1 VSNHRATTV
10 WITGDQCTLQN
21 SALVDCD
28 QKNTTVLMIE
38 SIARAKQRPYH
49 KRKLVL
55 IYSVMRHYAAELKK
69 SGWHVDYFEERDN
82 FEDAL
87 KEHIQTRKPKQF
99 RMMEQSEFGVTERM
113 IKNLGDIP
121 CHVTPHTQFISSAE
135 DFESLHKTPDSRITM
150 ETFYHKMRMK
160 TGLLMDGKEPFG
172 GSWNYDKENRQP
184 AGKALHFSKP
194 LVSHADK
201 VTADVIDMV
210 NRHFTAHPGTVS
222 KSTWNLAVTRVD
234 ALKEAEDFFDNRLD
248 LFGPYQDAMVT
259 GEVSMNHSMLSA
271 YINVGLLH
279 PLELARE
286 AESRYLNGT
295 ARLASVEGF
304 VRQLIG
310 WREYIWRVYWRLMPE
325 YRKRNSLKASNSL
338 PEFFWTGDTDMN
350 CMREALS
357 HVREFAYA
365 HHILRLMVL
374 GNFSMLA
381 ALEPVEVNDWF
392 WAMFIDGY
400 DWVMVPNVIGMVL
413 HADGG
418 YVGTKPYAASANY
431 INKMSDYCKKC
442 KYNPKLVV
450 GKDACPF
457 NSLYWDFLARNYQK
471 FENNHRMVMMMRNL
485 TGKSEEQ
492 ISEIRDQ
499 AKHYLTVMAK
509 NERI

>member
-1 VSNHRATTV
+1 MSNHRGTTV

-21 SALVDCD
+21 SALAGCD
-28 QKNTTVLMIE
+28 KKTTTVLMIE
-38 SIARAKQRPYH
+38 SIKRAQQRPYH
-49 KRKLVL
+49 KHKLVL
-55 IYSVMRHYAAELKK
+55 IYSVMRHFAAELRKA
-69 SGWHVDYFEERDN
+69 GWTVDYYEEREN
-82 FEDAL
+82 FEDPL
-87 KEHIQTRKPKQF
+87 KEHIETRKPTGF

-113 IKNLGDIP
+113 VKNLGPIP
-121 CHVTPHTQFISSAE
+121 CQVTSHTQFISSAE
-135 DFESLHKTPDSRITM
+135 DFDSLHKTPDSRVTM

-184 AGKALHFSKP
+184 PGKSVHFSPP
-194 LVSHADK
+194 LTSPADK
-201 VTADVIDMV
+201 ITADVIDMV
-210 NRHFTAHPGTVS
+210 NRHFASHIGSVS
-222 KSTWNLAVTRVD
+222 KSTWNLAVTRED
-234 ALKEAEDFFDNRLD
+234 ALKEAADFFDNRLD

-259 GEVSMNHSMLSA
+259 GQVSMNHSMLSA

-295 ARLASVEGF
+295 ARLASVEGY

-325 YRKRNSLKASNSL
+325 YRKRNTLDANNSL
-338 PEFFWTGDTDMN
+338 PEFFWTGDTDMK
-350 CMREALS
+350 CMSEALS

-374 GNFSMLA
+374 GNFSLLA
-381 ALEPVEVNDWF
+381 ALEPVQVNDWF

-442 KYNPKLVV
+442 KYNPKTVV

-457 NSLYWDFLARNYQK
+457 NSLYWDFLARNYSK
-471 FENNHRMVMMMRNL
+471 FEHNHRMVMMMRNL
-485 TGKSEEQ
+485 DGKGEEQ
-492 ISEIRDQ
+492 IREIRGQ
-499 AKHYLTVMAK
+499 AKHYLNAMARG
-509 NERI
+509 ERI

>member
-1 VSNHRATTV
+1 MQ
-10 WITGDQCTLQN
+10 G
-21 SALVDCD
+21 CD
-28 QKNTTVLMIE
+28 TSKTTVLMIE
-38 SIARAKQRPYH
+38 SIARAQQRPYH

-55 IYSVMRHYAAELKK
+55 IYSVMRHFAAELEKM
-69 SGWHVDYFEERDN
+69 GWTVDYYAERKNFEEP
-82 FEDAL
+82 L
-87 KEHIQTRKPKQF
+87 QEHLSKRKPKNF
-99 RMMEQSEFGVTERM
+99 RMMEQSEYGVSERM
-113 IKNLGDIP
+113 IKTLAGIP
-121 CHVTPHTQFISSAE
+121 CEVTRHTQFISTAD

-184 AGKALHFSKP
+184 AGKTQKFLEPIKS
-194 LVSHADK
+194 LADDL
-201 VTADVIDMV
+201 TCDVIDMV
-210 NRHFTAHPGTVS
+210 NRHFATHIGTVS
-222 KSTWNLAVTRVD
+222 KSTWNLAVTRED
-234 ALKEAEDFFDNRLD
+234 ALKEAADFFNNRLD

-279 PLELARE
+279 PLELARD

-295 ARLASVEGF
+295 ARLASVEGYI
-304 VRQLIG
+304 RQLIG

-325 YRKRNSLKASNSL
+325 YRNRNSLVAKNAL
-338 PEFFWTGDTDMN
+338 PEFFWSGETDMN
-350 CMREALS
+350 CMSEALS
-357 HVREFAYA
+357 HVREFAYS

-374 GNFSMLA
+374 GNFSLLA
-381 ALEPVEVNDWF
+381 ALEPLAVNDWF
-392 WAMFIDGY
+392 WAMYIDGY

-442 KYNPKLVV
+442 KYDPKLVV

-471 FENNHRMVMMMRNL
+471 FENNHRMIMMMRNL
-485 TGKSEEQ
+485 TNKPEQ
-492 ISEIRDQ
+492 QIKEIRRQ
-499 AKHYLTVMAK
+499 AKHYLDAMA
-509 NERI
+509 NGERI

>member
-1 VSNHRATTV
+1 MSNHRTSV
-10 WITGDQCTLQN
+10 WITGDQCTLGN
-21 SALVDCD
+21 SALIGCEK
-28 QKNTTVLMIE
+28 KNTTVLMIE
-38 SIARAKQRPYH
+38 SIARAQQRPYH

-55 IYSVMRHYAAELKK
+55 IYSVMRHFASELRKL
-69 SGWHVDYFEERDN
+69 GWTVDYYEEREN
-82 FEDAL
+82 FEDPL
-87 KEHIQTRKPKQF
+87 KEHIKQRKPTHF
-99 RMMEQSEFGVTERM
+99 RMMEQTEYGVTERM
-113 IKNLGDIP
+113 IANLGDIS
-121 CHVTPHTQFISSAE
+121 CEVTPQTQFISSAE

-184 AGKALHFSKP
+184 AGKSVQFPKP
-194 LVSHADK
+194 LSTPADQI
-201 VTADVIDMV
+201 TADVIEMV
-210 NRHFTAHPGTVS
+210 NRHFASHPGSVS
-222 KSTWNLAVTRVD
+222 KSTWNLAVTRED
-234 ALKEAEDFFDNRLD
+234 ALKEAEDFFENRLD
-248 LFGPYQDAMVT
+248 QFGPYQDAMLT
-259 GEVSMNHSMLSA
+259 GHVAMNHSMLSA

-295 ARLASVEGF
+295 SRLASVEGY

-325 YRKRNSLKASNSL
+325 YRQRNSLNAKNEL
-338 PEFFWTGDTDMN
+338 PEFFWTGDTDMH

-357 HVREFAYA
+357 HVQEFAYT

-381 ALEPVEVNDWF
+381 ALEPIAVNDWF

-431 INKMSDYCKKC
+431 INKMSDYCKQC
-442 KYNPKLVV
+442 KYNPKTVV

-457 NSLYWDFLARNYQK
+457 NSLYWDFLARNYKK
-471 FENNHRMVMMMRNL
+471 FENNHRMIMMMRNL
-485 TGKSEEQ
+485 TAKSEDQ
-492 ISEIRDQ
+492 IEEIRDQ
-499 AKHYLTVMAK
+499 AKRYLDLMAK
-509 NERI
+509 GKRI

>member
-1 VSNHRATTV
+1 M
-10 WITGDQCTLQN
+10 LN
-21 SALVDCD
+21 SALQGCD
-28 QKNTTVLMIE
+28 TSKTTVLMIE
-38 SIARAKQRPYH
+38 SIARAQQRPYH

-55 IYSVMRHYAAELKK
+55 IYSVMRHFAAELEKM
-69 SGWHVDYFEERDN
+69 GWTVDYYAERKNFEEP
-82 FEDAL
+82 L
-87 KEHIQTRKPKQF
+87 QEHLSKRKPKNF
-99 RMMEQSEFGVTERM
+99 RMMEQSEYGVSERM
-113 IKNLGDIP
+113 IKTLAGIP
-121 CHVTPHTQFISSAE
+121 CEVTRHTQFISTAD

-184 AGKALHFSKP
+184 AGKTQKFLEPIKS
-194 LVSHADK
+194 LADDL
-201 VTADVIDMV
+201 TCDVIDMV
-210 NRHFTAHPGTVS
+210 NRHFATHIGTVS
-222 KSTWNLAVTRVD
+222 KSTWNLAVTRED
-234 ALKEAEDFFDNRLD
+234 ALKEAADFFNNRLD

-279 PLELARE
+279 PLELARD

-295 ARLASVEGF
+295 ARLASVEGYI
-304 VRQLIG
+304 RQLIG

-325 YRKRNSLKASNSL
+325 YRNRNSLVAKNAL
-338 PEFFWTGDTDMN
+338 PEFFWSGETDMN
-350 CMREALS
+350 CMSEALS
-357 HVREFAYA
+357 HVREFAYS

-374 GNFSMLA
+374 GNFSLLA
-381 ALEPVEVNDWF
+381 ALEPLAVNDWF
-392 WAMFIDGY
+392 WAMYIDGY

-442 KYNPKLVV
+442 KYDPKLVV

-471 FENNHRMVMMMRNL
+471 FENNHRMIMMMRNL
-485 TGKSEEQ
+485 TNKPEQ
-492 ISEIRDQ
+492 QIKEIRRQ
-499 AKHYLTVMAK
+499 AKHYLDAMA
-509 NERI
+509 NGERI

>member
-1 VSNHRATTV
+1 
-10 WITGDQCTLQN
+10 LQN

-28 QKNTTVLMIE
+28 KKNTTVLMIE

-69 SGWHVDYFEERDN
+69 SGWHVDYCEERDN

-87 KEHIQTRKPKQF
+87 KEHIEERKPANF
-99 RMMEQSEFGVTERM
+99 RMMEQSEFGVTEKM
-113 IKNLGDIP
+113 IKNLGGIP
-121 CHVTPHTQFISSAE
+121 CDVTPQTQFISSAE
-135 DFESLHKTPDSRITM
+135 DFESLHKTPESRITM

-184 AGKALHFSKP
+184 AGKALHFQKP
-194 LVSHADK
+194 ISSPADK
-201 VTADVIDMV
+201 VTADVIEMV
-210 NRHFTAHPGTVS
+210 NRHFSSHPGTVS
-222 KSTWNLAVTRVD
+222 KSTWNLAVTRAD
-234 ALKEAEDFFDNRLD
+234 ALREAEDFFENRLD

-286 AESRYLNGT
+286 AESRYLKGT

-304 VRQLIG
+304 IRQLIG

-325 YRKRNSLKASNSL
+325 YRKRNSLLAKNSL
-338 PEFFWTGDTDMN
+338 PQFFWTGDTDMN

-442 KYNPKLVV
+442 KYNAKAVV

-457 NSLYWDFLARNYQK
+457 NSLYWDFLARNYKK

-492 ISEIRDQ
+492 IAEIRDQ
-499 AKHYLTVMAK
+499 AKYYLDLMAN